1 MPAATDK
8 LKPVYEAE
16 TTPNW
21 SIVDQS
27 VTTIHLGSL
36 DGATAS
42 IELPDDLAEQ
52 FQQLT
57 HLRLW
62 NLQLTR
68 IPALPAGLKVLE
80 VRKCTALTSLPV
92 LPKGLE
98 VLALEELPSLAELPL
113 PPEDNFTSL
122 WDLSIQGCR
131 ALTAETLRSFPACC
145 PALRALDLSKCPQL
159 DHILSWQGGLESIR
173 LRNCAQL
180 RSLPSSWPAELGM
193 LDLEGCA
200 ALEELGKDRLPESVD
215 YLDLSGT
222 KSLRELPLPLGRPR
236 TLYVNNTGLLLPG
249 EILGGDAKANR
260 AAIVWPHLAAV
271 KKADC
276 EVKVILLGN
285 GRAGKTSMM
294 RVLSDP
300 PDKFDEK
307 EDSTHGIRLWKFT
320 VPYKPSETI
329 DAASAPGG
337 NGQGPPP
344 PAEVT
349 VNVWDFAGQDFYHRT
364 HRIFLQS
371 KAVFVLCDTAAGGGA
386 DPAGDR
392 RETGLLLEGWDEN
405 RALQYWRDQVESLV
419 STGSA
424 KPPMIMV
431 RTKCD
436 RDGEPGMPQRIQD
449 LKARNATATE
459 GHEVIDFS
467 AKTEANARRLLD
479 EIATKASLVL
489 GPPSQHAMTLGVLK
503 VKEKLREMMAANEK
517 AHKDAERV
525 NATLAEGEPRQ
536 AANPP
541 HPTITTA
548 ELDEIIKEACKD
560 EEWDNPGSVIQ
571 VLHESGFLYYDEKRF
586 PKTVILDQRWVIN
599 GIYAAFERNSA
610 WPNLLARDGR
620 FTAPEMAQWAWN
632 ALDYTPQQQETFL
645 KFMLSCETA
654 YSLGPRR
661 IDSEVEYLV
670 PQALPEYSEEI
681 EKTAQ
686 NRRTGSRQ
694 STSIPLSHK
703 YLSRDSV
710 LSLMVQLGKE
720 WGRTP
725 LLWRWGGQFESFRP
739 WRSDEAEE
747 TTFVH
752 LNWSPADGD
761 SQRYGGVLNV
771 TQYGPDHS
779 FLTAI
784 LGKCRA
790 IPGFEELESNPLAGQ
805 HLRPISSGD
814 HTGTEDHKPKGSD
827 LNLISVGI
835 SFAGEDNGGT
845 PSDWPLG
852 LTAWL
857 ETNLRCEVV
866 NYEREKKR
874 LNALQEK
881 DRQKYLDRVA
891 ACDYVYVF
899 ISRKYLKSEYCMYEF
914 LKTWQRSGP
923 GRAQPEF
930 VTLFRY
936 EDAYWSTRSEDYESE
951 ISAFEDF
958 WRGWADSIIE
968 KIEGQKRRNFL
979 EKSERLENRPYA
991 DWIRAITTNELF
1003 KLIVNAISGNKW
1015 QYNQIAVQP
1024 GPDDIQNWADQ
1035 LIRHSK
1041 SSQNFFRAAEDAW
1054 KKRTPGE
1061 KQRAKRLLVAGFE
1074 LDAPDAKGEEVERM
1088 LDQPLGDDGDS
1099 DRNVIRW
1106 AVLLKWREL
1115 CKNTGNGLPM
1125 GWDDLKASL

>member
-1 MPAATDK
+1 MPAATDE
-8 LKPVYEAE
+8 LKPVYETE

-68 IPALPAGLKVLE
+68 IPALPEGLKVLE
-80 VRKCTALTSLPV
+80 VRQCTALTSLPV
-92 LPKGLE
+92 LPKDLE
-98 VLALEELPSLAELPL
+98 VLALEELTSLAELPL

-122 WDLSIQGCR
+122 WDLSLQGCH
-131 ALTAETLRSFPACC
+131 ALPPETLRSFPARC
-145 PALRALDLSKCPQL
+145 PALRALDLSDCTQL
-159 DHILSWQGGLESIR
+159 DHIRSWQGGLKSIR

-200 ALEELGKDRLPESVD
+200 ALEELGKERLPESVD

-260 AAIVWPHLAAV
+260 AAIVWPHLAAE

-294 RVLSDP
+294 RVLSESGGQ
-300 PDKFDEK
+300 FDEK
-307 EDSTHGIRLWKFT
+307 EDSTHGIRLWKLK

-329 DAASAPGG
+329 DTASTPGG

-371 KAVFVLCDTAAGGGA
+371 KAVFVLCDTAAGTGA
-386 DPAGDR
+386 DPAGDL
-392 RETGLLLEGWDEN
+392 RETGLLPEGWDEN

-419 STGSA
+419 SANGA

-436 RDGEPGMPQRIQD
+436 RDGEPGMPQKIQD
-449 LKARNATATE
+449 LKARNATATD

-489 GPPSQHAMTLGVLK
+489 GPPSQHDMTLGVLK
-503 VKEKLREMMAANEK
+503 VKEKLRKMMAANEE
-517 AHKDAERV
+517 AHEKAERV

-541 HPTITTA
+541 HPTIPTKK
-548 ELDEIIKEACKD
+548 LQEIIREACKD
-560 EEWDNPGSVIQ
+560 EEWKNPGSVIQ
-571 VLHESGFLYYDEKRF
+571 VLHESGFLYYDKKRF
-586 PKTVILDQRWVIN
+586 QKTVILDQRWVIE
-599 GIYAAFERNSA
+599 GIYAAFERKSA
-610 WPNLLARDGR
+610 WPKLLARDGR

-632 ALDYTPQQQETFL
+632 DLGYTPEQQKTFL
-645 KFMLSCETA
+645 GFMRSCETA
-654 YSLGPRR
+654 YSLGLRR
-661 IDSEVEYLV
+661 IDSQEEYLV
-670 PQALPEYSEEI
+670 PQALPEYSKEV

-694 STSIPLSHK
+694 SRSIPLSHK

-739 WRSDEAEE
+739 WRSDQAEE

-761 SQRYGGVLNV
+761 SQRYGGVLHL
-771 TQYGPDHS
+771 TQYGPDDS
-779 FLTAI
+779 FLAAI

-790 IPGFEELESNPLAGQ
+790 IPGDG
-805 HLRPISSGD
+805 
-814 HTGTEDHKPKGSD
+814 TGIDDHKPKGSD

-835 SFAGEDNGGT
+835 SFAGPEDGGT
-845 PSDWPLG
+845 PSDWPLA
-852 LTAWL
+852 LTTWL
-857 ETNLRCEVV
+857 ETNLRCEIF
-866 NYEREKKR
+866 NYEREKQR
-874 LNALQEK
+874 LNAQQEK

-899 ISRKYLKSEYCMYEF
+899 ISRKYLISKYCMYEF
-914 LKTWQRSGP
+914 FKIWQRSGP
-923 GRAQPEF
+923 EKAQPGF

-936 EDAYWSTRSEDYESE
+936 KDAYWSSSNENYDNE

-958 WRGWADSIIE
+958 WKSWAELII
-968 KIEGQKRRNFL
+968 KQIDDQKRSFIV
-979 EKSERLENRPYA
+979 KSERLEDRPYA
-991 DWIRAITTNELF
+991 EWIKAIKKEESF
-1003 KLIVNAISGNKW
+1003 KLIVKAMAGKSW
-1015 QYNQIAVQP
+1015 QYIKIAIQP
-1024 GPDDIQNWADQ
+1024 GTDEIGKWGDQ
-1035 LIRHSK
+1035 LVAYSK
-1041 SSQNFFRAAEDAW
+1041 LRQNFFRAAEDAW
-1054 KKRTPGE
+1054 KKGTKEER
-1061 KQRAKRLLVAGFE
+1061 QRAKRLLVAGFKE
-1074 LDAPDAKGEEVERM
+1074 GAPDAKGVEVER
-1088 LDQPLGDDGDS
+1088 LLEQPLGDDGDS
-1099 DRNVIRW
+1099 DRNVIRR
-1106 AVLLKWREL
+1106 AVLEKWREM
-1115 CKNTGNGLPM
+1115 CNKAGNGKSM